1 MYKRFE
7 RSCNSLNTLAHGL
20 TMQEYDQWLEKATQA
35 KNRYAIGEIT
45 AEQALFEIEVSD
57 G

>member
-1 MYKRFE
+1 
-7 RSCNSLNTLAHGL
+7 
-20 TMQEYDQWLEKATQA
+20 MQEYDQWLEKATQA